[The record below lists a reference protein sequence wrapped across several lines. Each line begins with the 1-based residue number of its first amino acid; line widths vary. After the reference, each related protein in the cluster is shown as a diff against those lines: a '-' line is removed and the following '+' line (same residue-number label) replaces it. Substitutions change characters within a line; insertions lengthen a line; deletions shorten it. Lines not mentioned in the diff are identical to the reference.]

1 MLLDEEEEERRRLS
15 RQEVF
20 RNFKARREEVE
31 KRREQDRL
39 ERNMAKEKQLQ
50 EAEEMQVRTLD
61 CTQAV
66 AQWGPNSSCITT
78 TNS

>member
-20 RNFKARREEVE
+20 RNFKAKREEVE

-61 CTQAV
+61 FPQA
-66 AQWGPNSSCITT
+66 AHY
-78 TNS
+78 